1 MKRLSPAQLK
11 NEIAEMTQA
20 ADIHRENSNDNWS
33 KWYTT
38 KGCRR
43 SRVEFPLG
51 ELTTPA
57 IAGFVWAWNMKGIV
71 QLSKITSSDR
81 FDAQGLEGK
90 AMIDTDY
97 ATALLA
103 AHELPEY
110 RRAVYV

>member
-11 NEIAEMTQA
+11 IEIAEMIQA
-20 ADIHRENSNDNWS
+20 ADIHRGNSNYIWD
-33 KWYTT
+33 KWYTD
-38 KGCRR
+38 KGCQSARI
-43 SRVEFPLG
+43 EFPIG
-51 ELTTPA
+51 ELTTST